1 MKISMLMSVFGK
13 HAVGGA
19 ERSAEKSA
27 LALAQA
33 GHEVSL
39 VSLSAAGQP
48 GEVCILPNGLR
59 HCTVPLAQIYDPY
72 GLAGEGAIPTDQR
85 PGLHKAAWHLADLYN
100 PVMANRL
107 LSLWRAERPD
117 LVMTHTL
124 QGFSVAAWRVALSS
138 GAALVHVIHDH
149 ALICPGTAMTRG
161 TQVCQNTCVSCAS
174 FSRVRQTVSCMPHA
188 LVAPSR
194 AVLERHRQAGWFLDV
209 VDQRVIE
216 NCLAPGWPAGEV
228 RRLLPLGPRWRFG
241 YLGRLDA
248 SKGVDT
254 LLAAARLL
262 SESDCH
268 FHLAGPGDPAMA
280 RALIDQYGLSSCVTL
295 EGPVDAATF
304 MSGIDV
310 LVTPSRALETFCN
323 VVMEAA
329 CLGIPSIVSDRGALP
344 ERVAYGAGGWVVPA
358 GDQNALADAMRLC
371 LQDPAQVLARG
382 EAAFQ
387 TRANYE
393 PERQSVA
400 WSSVC
405 EDALASHLRP

>member
-1 MKISMLMSVFGK
+1 MLMSVFGK

-27 LALAQA
+27 LALAGE

-48 GEVCILPNGLR
+48 GGTCMLPSGLR
-59 HCTVPLAQIYDPY
+59 HCTVPLAQVYDPY
-72 GLAGEGAIPTDQR
+72 GLDGGKAVPTDQR
-85 PGLHKAAWHLADLYN
+85 PGLYKAMWHLADIYN
-100 PVMANRL
+100 PAMASRL
-107 LSLWRAERPD
+107 LDLWRDERPD
-117 LVMTHTL
+117 LVITHTL
-124 QGFSVAAWRVALSS
+124 QGFSVAAWRAALRS

-161 TQVCQNTCVSCAS
+161 TQVCQSTCLSCAA
-174 FSRVRQTVSCMPHA
+174 FSRARRTVSCRPHA

-194 AVLERHRQAGWFLDV
+194 AVLERHRQAGWFHDV

-216 NCLAPGWPAGEV
+216 NCLAPGWPTAV
-228 RRLLPLGPRWRFG
+228 RLRTPPLGTRWCFG

-254 LLAAARLL
+254 LLEAARLL
-262 SESDCH
+262 WDFDCR
-268 FHLAGPGDPAMA
+268 FHLAGPGDPGMA
-280 RALIDQYGLSSCVTL
+280 RAMIDQYGLASRVTL
-295 EGPVDAATF
+295 EGPVHAASF
-304 MSGIDV
+304 MAGIDV

-344 ERVAYGAGGWVVPA
+344 ERVAYGAGGWIVPA
-358 GDQNALADAMRLC
+358 GDANALAEAMRLC
-371 LQDPAQVLARG
+371 QNDPAQVVARG
-382 EAAFQ
+382 EAAFK
-387 TRANYE
+387 TRVNYE
-393 PERQSVA
+393 PARQGAA

-405 EDALASHLRP
+405 EDALARHRGP